1 MKEDTFL
8 LENGAD
14 EKYLKNLKT
23 DVFFLCNIALFS
35 CFLIVSFNFIL
46 QEYKSKKNRIWI
58 VFKKVN

>member
-46 QEYKSKKNRIWI
+46 QEYKSKNKRY
-58 VFKKVN
+58 